1 MISPDLNPETDHLT
15 LAGLLRSRY
24 ITAMGQFSVSKAVQL
39 QRRTLEYAMTNG
51 YNCKCSNNH

>member
-1 MISPDLNPETDHLT
+1 MT